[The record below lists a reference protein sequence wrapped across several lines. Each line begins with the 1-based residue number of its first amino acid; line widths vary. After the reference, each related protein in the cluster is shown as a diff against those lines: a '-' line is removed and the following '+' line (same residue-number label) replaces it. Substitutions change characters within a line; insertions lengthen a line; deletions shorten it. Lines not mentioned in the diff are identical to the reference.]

1 MKIFGTNDT
10 IFARATVMGQ
20 EIMNLKLSGVRS
32 MDDLLRLIR
41 QQVGVALGMVKLTV
55 RNLTQGWTQTASYRM
70 A

>member
-20 EIMNLKLSGVRS
+20 EIMNLRLIGVNS
-32 MDDLLRLIR
+32 MEALLRIIR
-41 QQVGVALGMVKLTV
+41 QHAGAAIGLVKLTV
-55 RNLTQGWTQTASYRM
+55 RNLTQGWTQTASYRI